1 MRPESQVTLMRPGV
15 RQAIKKG
22 GLSLLFIKQ
31 LTNYLVVLSYLFGQH
46 RVYSVIYTSTTV
58 VRVYPVGDR

>member
-15 RQAIKKG
+15 RQTIKKG
-22 GLSLLFIKQ
+22 GRSLLFIKQ

-46 RVYSVIYTSTTV
+46 RVYCVIYTSTLIV
-58 VRVYPVGDR
+58 SVYPIGDG